1 MIFRRSTILVAGL
14 LLSAT
19 ACHAQD
25 KKKDAL
31 RDMQIGMEGLQMA
44 GEDPAMLAQL
54 MQDMQ
59 VRPINF
65 GDI

>member
-1 MIFRRSTILVAGL
+1 MIFRRSTILSLVAGL

-25 KKKDAL
+25 RKEALKD
-31 RDMQIGMEGLQMA
+31 MHIGMAGLQEA
-44 GEDPAMLAQL
+44 GNDPAMMAQL

-59 VRPINF
+59 VRHTVYLR
-65 GDI
+65 

>member
-1 MIFRRSTILVAGL
+1 MIFRRSTILSFVAGL

-19 ACHAQD
+19 ACQAQD
-25 KKKDAL
+25 RENALKD
-31 RDMQIGMEGLQMA
+31 MHIGMQGLQQA

-59 VRPINF
+59 VCYIDF
-65 GDI
+65 IQ